1 MKLSSS
7 RTRASIC
14 VLLTVSPL
22 SLKTCSVGDHLRL
35 HLTICARRYQHEA
48 HHDQDVAEHKESMFY
63 PKQPQHQR
71 MVRLL
76 GIVAIHC
83 NTKLCQRLLRPEGLR
98 WRTHFNYI
106 STKSSFCTAPQ
117 ACVVLNLS
125 PRSAQSFRTKRLMLQ
140 SQRERQADSKQ
151 SRTRPLH
158 DCGAG
163 FIQSFVEGSKRPP
176 RNFDPAHT
184 TNGRDST
191 FQKQPFILLQIR
203 S

>member
-83 NTKLCQRLLRPEGLR
+83 DTKLCQRPLQPEGLR
-98 WRTHFNYI
+98 WRTHFHYI
-106 STKSSFCTAPQ
+106 HEKLFLHRAASLRRAESFSKICTIMSHQARDATKPW
-117 ACVVLNLS
+117 
-125 PRSAQSFRTKRLMLQ
+125 
-140 SQRERQADSKQ
+140 
-151 SRTRPLH
+151 
-158 DCGAG
+158 
-163 FIQSFVEGSKRPP
+163 
-176 RNFDPAHT
+176 
-184 TNGRDST
+184 
-191 FQKQPFILLQIR
+191 
-203 S
+203 